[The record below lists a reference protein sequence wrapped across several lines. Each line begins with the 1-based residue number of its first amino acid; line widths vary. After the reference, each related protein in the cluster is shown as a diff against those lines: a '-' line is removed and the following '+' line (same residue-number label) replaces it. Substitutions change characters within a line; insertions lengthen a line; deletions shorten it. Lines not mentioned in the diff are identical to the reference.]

1 MYQSCP
7 QKSFL
12 LAVTLSYKSSSWLYV
27 LFPWTL
33 HIHHKL
39 EVCLLTWHRELY
51 SWYTTNFLQD
61 VSTYGPHLC
70 PFFLIVPTSCT
81 IILFCHCHIS
91 SHLADYWVPLVFL
104 GYLQDVSTNGPHIC
118 PFFLIVT
125 TSCTIILFCHCH
137 ISSHLADYWVPLVFL
152 GYSIFSSS
160 KISCFALFPFLAS
173 SIMIIFLHGHFVLS
187 IPHHGS
193 LWYKP
198 CYTQKVLD
206 SLRYVNDFGKIQRFY
221 ALHLHVYWSF

>member
-1 MYQSCP
+1 MNNGCNRVLSWFITNSQLNSLRMYQSCP

-51 SWYTTNFLQD
+51 RWYTTNFLQD

-70 PFFLIVPTSCT
+70 PFFLIVP
-81 IILFCHCHIS
+81 
-91 SHLADYWVPLVFL
+91 
-104 GYLQDVSTNGPHIC
+104 
-118 PFFLIVT
+118 